1 MKKSSLPKLLEKLR
15 KPPAVHNWVKNIRMR
30 RDETAFA
37 LHNFAVNPPRTSLLA
52 AVNICIQVVVDRISL
67 QQAIQCTKGIKDPS
81 SSERAQ
87 WIVRA
92 FHKVANDNGWEG
104 IQVFRD
110 MVEFYPVSAGVRVP
124 VKPSFIVNDNGRLVP
139 YFLICWAKMDLSI
152 YQRRVLS
159 TLITEAILSLE
170 EFQGSDAVV
179 VCTPV
184 APYSKKERHVFSW
197 KVSGVQP
204 LDDEEKKALFDR
216 YAGAMADA
224 EKMLIESLG

>member
-1 MKKSSLPKLLEKLR
+1 MRKKSLPKLLEKLR
-15 KPPAVHNWVKNIRMR
+15 KPPAVHNWVKNIRNR
-30 RDETAFA
+30 RDDTASA
-37 LHNFAVNPPRTSLLA
+37 LHNFVINPPRTSLIA
-52 AVNICIQVVVDRISL
+52 TVNICIQVVVDRISL
-67 QQAIQCTKGIKDPS
+67 DQAIKCAKGIKDPQ

-92 FHKVANDNGWEG
+92 FHKVASDKGWEG

-110 MVEFYPVSAGVRVP
+110 MIEFYPVSAGVRVP
-124 VKPSFIVNDNGRLVP
+124 VKPSFVVNDNGKLTP

-159 TLITEAILSLE
+159 TLISEAILSLE

-179 VCTPV
+179 ICTPV
-184 APYSKKERHVFSW
+184 ASYSKKERHVFSW
-197 KVSGVQP
+197 KVSEQKP
-204 LDDEEKKALFDR
+204 LDAEEKQALFDR
-216 YAGAMADA
+216 YAGAMADV